1 MVCGERPGRS
11 EMEMEMEMEMVMV
24 MGGRCVEECEGTRAG
39 HRQRVRR
46 APWRALWSLP
56 RGRAGRS
63 GRRECAAPYSTR
75 QGRAGS
81 EGEVL
86 RAPCRAV
93 SA

>member
-46 APWRALWSLP
+46 APLRCVRVDGGACRVESTNEP
-56 RGRAGRS
+56 RRDGCLGARAGR
-63 GRRECAAPYSTR
+63 GLG
-75 QGRAGS
+75 QH
-81 EGEVL
+81 
-86 RAPCRAV
+86 
-93 SA
+93 